1 MKILFLTTVLPRRKR
16 MGSEVASQSL
26 IDILSALGNEITVA
40 GYVRTDDIY
49 ELGSQEVCV
58 GKRLIES
65 KSAGLYPLLW
75 FARSLV
81 RGLPYS
87 IAKYWSR
94 AFALFVTNQLRQ
106 GRYDLI
112 ILDHVQMIWLADYIP
127 HTSKLIGLA
136 HNIEHQM
143 YGSFIGEQGSG
154 WRRWVYERESRLLKK
169 LEMKF
174 ANRVDQLWAL
184 TKSDAHFFS
193 SIKKNGDVK
202 EIPLPPS
209 SIPSDATLG
218 SKDFDIGMIGSWTWK
233 ANEEGL
239 RWFFNSVYPRL
250 SRSLDI
256 RVAGSGA
263 SWLDG
268 QFANVKYLG
277 FVEDA
282 QDFLRRARAVAIP
295 TLSGGG
301 IQIKTL
307 DAIASG
313 SKIVATPLAMR
324 GIDDRPST
332 VAVAEIPEQFAALLA
347 SAIVASPGDL
357 SATDAIQWS
366 RLRLHRFQNEVMESI
381 QQVTHS
387 SRSN

>member
-1 MKILFLTTVLPRRKR
+1 MKILFLTTVLPRKKR

-26 IDILSALGNEITVA
+26 IDAFSTLGNDVTVA
-40 GYVRTDDIY
+40 GYVRTDDCY
-49 ELGSQEVCV
+49 EVGSQEVCV
-58 GKRLIES
+58 GRRPIES

-75 FARSLV
+75 FARSLL

-87 IAKYWSR
+87 MAKYWSR
-94 AFALFVTNQLRQ
+94 AFTVFVSSQLRQ
-106 GRYDLI
+106 GHYDLI
-112 ILDHVQMIWLADYIP
+112 VIDHVQMIWLADHIP
-127 HTSKLIGLA
+127 NQNKLIGLA

-143 YGSFIGEQGSG
+143 YGSFIGEKKKG
-154 WRRWVYERESRLLKK
+154 WRRWVYERESRLLQKQ
-169 LEMKF
+169 EIGF

-184 TKSDAHFFS
+184 TKSDANFFS
-193 SIKKNGDVK
+193 GIKKNGSVK

-209 SIPSDATLG
+209 TMPSDEKLG
-218 SKDFDIGMIGSWTWK
+218 SKDFDIGLIGSWTWK

-239 RWFFNSVYPRL
+239 AWFFNRVYPQL
-250 SRSLDI
+250 PHNLDI

-263 SWLDG
+263 SWLEG
-268 QFANVKYLG
+268 RFANVKYLG
-277 FVEDA
+277 FVDDA
-282 QDFLRRARAVAIP
+282 QDFLRHARAVAIP

-324 GIDDRPST
+324 GIDDRPAT
-332 VAVAEIPEQFAALLA
+332 VAVAETPDQFATLLA
-347 SAIVASPGDL
+347 SAIAASGGD
-357 SATDAIQWS
+357 SFAIDAIQWS
-366 RLRLHRFQNEVMESI
+366 RLRLQRFQNEIMESI

-387 SRSN
+387 S

>member
-1 MKILFLTTVLPRRKR
+1 MKILFLTTVLPRKKR

-26 IDILSALGNEITVA
+26 IDAFSTLGNDVTVA
-40 GYVRTDDIY
+40 GYVRTDDCY
-49 ELGSQEVCV
+49 EVGSQEVCV
-58 GKRLIES
+58 GRRPIES

-75 FARSLV
+75 FARSLL

-87 IAKYWSR
+87 MAKYWSR
-94 AFALFVTNQLRQ
+94 AFTVFVSSQLRQ
-106 GRYDLI
+106 GHYDLI
-112 ILDHVQMIWLADYIP
+112 VIDHVQMIWLADHIP
-127 HTSKLIGLA
+127 NQNKLIGLA

-143 YGSFIGEQGSG
+143 YGSFIGEKKKG
-154 WRRWVYERESRLLKK
+154 WRRWVYERESRLLQKQ
-169 LEMKF
+169 EIGF

-184 TKSDAHFFS
+184 TKSDANFFS
-193 SIKKNGDVK
+193 GIKKNGSVK

-209 SIPSDATLG
+209 TMPSDEKLG
-218 SKDFDIGMIGSWTWK
+218 SKDFDIGLIGSWTWK

-239 RWFFNSVYPRL
+239 AWFFNRVYPQL
-250 SRSLDI
+250 PHNLDI

-263 SWLDG
+263 SWLEG
-268 QFANVKYLG
+268 RFANVKYLG
-277 FVEDA
+277 FVDDA
-282 QDFLRRARAVAIP
+282 QDFLRHARAVAIP

-324 GIDDRPST
+324 GIDDRPAT
-332 VAVAEIPEQFAALLA
+332 VAVAETPDQFATLLA
-347 SAIVASPGDL
+347 SAIAASGGD
-357 SATDAIQWS
+357 SFAIDAIQWS
-366 RLRLHRFQNEVMESI
+366 RLRLQRFQNEIMESI

-387 SRSN
+387 RGPN

>member
-1 MKILFLTTVLPRRKR
+1 MKILFLTTVLPSKKR

-26 IDILSALGNEITVA
+26 IDALATLGNEVTVA
-40 GYVRTDDIY
+40 GYVRTGDIY
-49 ELGSQEVCV
+49 ELGSEEVCV
-58 GKRLIES
+58 GRRPIES

-75 FARSLV
+75 FARGLLG
-81 RGLPYS
+81 GLPYS
-87 IAKYWSR
+87 VAKYWSR
-94 AFALFVTNQLRQ
+94 AFALFVSNQLRQ

-112 ILDHVQMIWLADYIP
+112 VLDHVQMIWLADHIP
-127 HTSKLIGLA
+127 YSSKLIGLA

-143 YGSFIGEQGSG
+143 YSSFIGAKESG
-154 WRRWVYERESRLLKK
+154 WRRWIYERESRLLQKQ
-169 LEMKF
+169 ETKF

-184 TKSDAHFFS
+184 TKSDARFFS
-193 SIKKNGDVK
+193 GIKKNGEVK

-209 SIPSDATLG
+209 VMPLDVKRS

-239 RWFFNSVYPRL
+239 QWFFNRVYPL
-250 SRSLDI
+250 LPQSVDI

-263 SWLDG
+263 RWLDG
-268 QFANVKYLG
+268 KFANVKYLG
-277 FVEDA
+277 FVDDA
-282 QDFLRRARAVAIP
+282 QDFLRQARVIAIP

-332 VAVAEIPEQFAALLA
+332 VAVAENPDQFAALITTA
-347 SAIVASPGDL
+347 MVPSIDDL
-357 SATDAIQWS
+357 SATDAILWS
-366 RLRLHRFQNEVMESI
+366 RSRLQRFHKDVLESI
-381 QQVTHS
+381 QKVTHS
-387 SRSN
+387 LRPS